1 MDLAFSTYII
11 QVFVFGLVNLLLIP
25 DSKSLR
31 LILFI
36 SLSLLLWATIYNLEI
51 SKMETD
57 STQEDI
63 TVWVTLFIGQ
73 FIYYGGICLLMITA
87 RGQLI
92 ETIHTNKEQS
102 KYLATI
108 LDNLQESI
116 IILKDNQIDFA
127 NDTFLCKFSG
137 QLLSS
142 NSIELNLERYR

>member
-1 MDLAFSTYII
+1 VI
-11 QVFVFGLVNLLLIP
+11 VFGLVSLLLIP

-31 LILFI
+31 LVLFI
-36 SLSLLLWATIYNLEI
+36 SLSLLLWATIYNLDI

-63 TVWVTLFIGQ
+63 TVWVTLFVGQ
-73 FIYYGGICLLMITA
+73 FVYFGGICLLMITA

-116 IILKDNQIDFA
+116 IILKDN
-127 NDTFLCKFSG
+127 
-137 QLLSS
+137 
-142 NSIELNLERYR
+142 